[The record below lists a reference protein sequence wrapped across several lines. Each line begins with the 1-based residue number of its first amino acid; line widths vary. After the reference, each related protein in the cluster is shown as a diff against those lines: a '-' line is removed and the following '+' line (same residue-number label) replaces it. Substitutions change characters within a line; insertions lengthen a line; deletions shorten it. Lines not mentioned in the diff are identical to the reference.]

1 MERTN
6 YLSIEKENG
15 IATLWLDKKDDKQN
29 IISPDLIGLFDEV
42 FAELEADASVKAVV
56 IISRKKDF
64 IAGADIKAFKAE
76 KPGDFQPISRKG
88 HEIMNRLE
96 HATKPVVAAIS
107 GTCYGLGVE
116 MALACHA
123 RIVTDDRSTK
133 LALPEVKL
141 GLLPGGGGT
150 QRLPRLIG
158 IQKALDMML
167 TGKNIYPYQALKM
180 GLADAVVNKNKLHQA
195 ACKLALQLTQAPLHR
210 KDKRTFTEKL
220 LEKNILGQ
228 RLIFSQARKTV
239 QRLTQ
244 GNYPAPFEI
253 INCVETGISKGL
265 QAGYATEVERFE
277 KLILSPESKQLINIF
292 FIMSDKKKN
301 PMAELVK
308 PVNTI
313 AMLGAGFMGAGITEV
328 SITNNIN
335 VILKDIK
342 NETISSAQKTIWD
355 AFYRKVKRKAMQKVE
370 AMQLMNRI
378 HPQLDY
384 HNFTHADIIIEAVF
398 EDLGIKQKV
407 LAECEANARPD
418 TIFASNTS
426 ALPISAIAQHA
437 KRPELVIGMHYFS
450 PVPKMPL
457 LEIVKTPQTA
467 DWVVATCLQTGIEQG
482 KTCIVVKDGP
492 GFYTTRI
499 LAPYLNEALLL
510 LEEGAEIDLLDR
522 EMKQFGYP
530 VGPVALMDEVGIDV
544 GAHIM
549 SGDLMKSFISLRPDL
564 KVSEALLHMHKA
576 GYSGRKNKKGF
587 YLYDPKTGKKIRGKV
602 NTAVYDYFGGV
613 QSRHPFKSA
622 DVQQRMAMSMVNEA
636 ALCLQEGIIENPTDG
651 DVGAVFGLGFPP
663 FRGGPFRFID
673 SFGADNVVKVL
684 QQLQNQHGNRFAPAS
699 ILVQYAQQGKKFY
712 P

>member
-1 MERTN
+1 MERSN
-6 YLSIEKENG
+6 YLSIEKDNG

-76 KPGDFQPISRKG
+76 KHGDFQPISRKG
-88 HEIMNRLE
+88 HEIMSRIE

-180 GLADAVVNKNKLHQA
+180 GLADAVVNKNKLHRA
-195 ACKLALQLTQAPLHR
+195 ACKMALQLTQAPMQR

-220 LEKNILGQ
+220 LEKNPLGQ

-253 INCVETGISKGL
+253 INCVETGMSKGL
-265 QAGYATEVERFE
+265 QAGYSAEVERFE

-308 PVNTI
+308 PVNTL
-313 AMLGAGFMGAGITEV
+313 AMLGAGFMGAGIAEV

-342 NETISSAQKTIWD
+342 NETISAAQKTIWD
-355 AFYRKVKRKAMQKVE
+355 AFYRKIKRKAMQKVE

-384 HNFTHADIIIEAVF
+384 HNFNHADVIIEAVF
-398 EDLGIKQKV
+398 EDLNIKQKV

-467 DWVVATCLQTGIEQG
+467 DWVVATCLQLGIEQG

-510 LEEGAEIDLLDR
+510 MEEGAEMDTLDR

-549 SGDLMKSFISLRPDL
+549 SGDLMKAFISQRPGL

-613 QSRHPFKSA
+613 QSRRPFKSA
-622 DVQQRMAMSMVNEA
+622 DIQQRMAMSMVNEA

-684 QQLQNQHGNRFAPAS
+684 QQLQNQHGSRFAPAP
-699 ILVQYAQQGKKFY
+699 ILMEYAQQGKKFY